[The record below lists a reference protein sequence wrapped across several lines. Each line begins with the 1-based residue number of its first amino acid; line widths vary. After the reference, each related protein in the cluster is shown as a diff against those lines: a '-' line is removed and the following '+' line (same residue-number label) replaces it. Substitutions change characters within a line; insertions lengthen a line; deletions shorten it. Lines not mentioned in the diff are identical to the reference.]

1 MSEESGTNPTG
12 HTESTRD
19 VLTSVWQSQDD
30 PAATL
35 DDECSPTKVCRN
47 MQGIDFSGFAEGDTD
62 IRDAWRN
69 RLAREGKL
77 SESGQ
82 SIRDLVLGSDER

>member
-12 HTESTRD
+12 HTESTWD
-19 VLTSVWQSQDD
+19 VLTSVWQSQGD

>member
-12 HTESTRD
+12 NAESTRD
-19 VLTSVWQSQDD
+19 VLTSVWQSQGD
-30 PAATL
+30 PAAAL

>member
-1 MSEESGTNPTG
+1 
-12 HTESTRD
+12 TESTRD
-19 VLTSVWQSQDD
+19 VLTSVWQSQGD

>member
-1 MSEESGTNPTG
+1 
-12 HTESTRD
+12 
-19 VLTSVWQSQDD
+19 
-30 PAATL
+30 
-35 DDECSPTKVCRN
+35 

>member
-1 MSEESGTNPTG
+1 MREESGTNPTG
-12 HTESTRD
+12 NAESTRD
-19 VLTSVWQSQDD
+19 VLTSVWQSQGD

>member
-12 HTESTRD
+12 NAESTRD
-19 VLTSVWQSQDD
+19 VLTSVWQSQGD

-82 SIRDLVLGSDER
+82 SIRDLVLGPDER

>member
-12 HTESTRD
+12 NAESTRD
-19 VLTSVWQSQDD
+19 VLTSVWQSQGD

>member
-1 MSEESGTNPTG
+1 MSES
-12 HTESTRD
+12 TEPAASSDTD
-19 VLTSVWQSQDD
+19 AAKEVLTSMWQSQGD

-35 DDECSPTKVCRN
+35 DEECSPTKVCRN
-47 MQGIDFSGFAEGDTD
+47 MQGIDFSGFAEGESD
-62 IRDAWRN
+62 IRVAWRD

-82 SIRDLVLGSDER
+82 SIRDLVLGSGER